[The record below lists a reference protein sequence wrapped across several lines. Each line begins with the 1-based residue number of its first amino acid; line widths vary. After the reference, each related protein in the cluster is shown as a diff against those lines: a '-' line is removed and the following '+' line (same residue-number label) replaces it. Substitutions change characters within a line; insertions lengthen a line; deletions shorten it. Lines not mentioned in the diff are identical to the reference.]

1 MGEYDKAERTYRQ
14 LMNQMSQ
21 NSYVRGE
28 CLDGLGTIAMRNGRY
43 AEAIDHG
50 IHAVQLYE
58 NHQLQDL
65 LLIAKKYNNLGM
77 AYGASGVFS
86 RARHH
91 FERSNKLKYYLF
103 HNDQHM
109 DMADTY
115 DNIGNCYEFEGD
127 FDQAEKH
134 FHLALTIRI
143 TNTINLAHDVL
154 PFDHPLLGVCY
165 NNLDEDYVYMF
176 DYAEAKNYFDKALEV
191 YQFTYGSD
199 HPEMKRTQDNI
210 TKMITAL
217 SD

>member
-1 MGEYDKAERTYRQ
+1 MGEYDKAERYYRQ

-65 LLIAKKYNNLGM
+65 LLIAKKHNNLGM
-77 AYGASGVFS
+77 AYGASGDFS

-91 FERSNKLKYYLF
+91 FERSNELKYYLF

-143 TNTINLAHDVL
+143 TNSMPRRHPDFVKNYMSLGNVYGHKKMFKEAIFYHQQAIDLAHDVL
-154 PFDHPLLGVCY
+154 PFVPP
-165 NNLDEDYVYMF
+165 
-176 DYAEAKNYFDKALEV
+176 
-191 YQFTYGSD
+191 QS
-199 HPEMKRTQDNI
+199 
-210 TKMITAL
+210 
-217 SD
+217 